1 MNGEMFNI
9 CAIIVAA
16 KQAIKS
22 NSPILYNGTSYENS
36 INFHFLSDHRAN
48 GVNEWFEH
56 ALKLGLSDVRLTTN
70 LTGSSDERLLLS
82 FSNSTAKSIICIFK
96 EHMSCFVPYW
106 KYNKDQRGWDIIYK
120 EFGLEKDVNL
130 ENFSDNT
137 EAFVDTLTKIAA
149 FADEIECENFGEC
162 FRRALKSLGSS
173 NNDDQ
178 KIFNAPLMPKPN
190 LALFTAA
197 SAADVFGGMGS
208 WNDDAAGLAQHKK
221 RAKEYDELSGELFT
235 QMRKATLFAINEW

>member
-9 CAIIVAA
+9 CAIIVAV

-22 NSPILYNGTSYENS
+22 NSPILYNGTNYENS
-36 INFHFLSDHRAN
+36 INFHFLSGHRTN

-56 ALKLGLSDVRLTTN
+56 ALKLGLSDVRLATN

-96 EHMSCFVPYW
+96 EHISYFVPYW

-120 EFGLEKDVNL
+120 EFGLKKDVNL

-137 EAFVDTLTKIAA
+137 EAFMDTLTKIAA

-162 FRRALKSLGSS
+162 FRRALKSLRYSS
-173 NNDDQ
+173 NDDQ
-178 KIFNAPLMPKPN
+178 KIFNAPLMPKKN
-190 LALFTAA
+190 LTIA
-197 SAADVFGGMGS
+197 SLADVFGGMGS
-208 WNDDAAGLAQHKK
+208 WNDDASGMAQYKK
-221 RAKEYDELSGELFT
+221 RGKEYEELSNELFT
-235 QMRKATLFAINEW
+235 QMRKAILFAVNEW

>member
-1 MNGEMFNI
+1 M
-9 CAIIVAA
+9 
-16 KQAIKS
+16 
-22 NSPILYNGTSYENS
+22 
-36 INFHFLSDHRAN
+36 
-48 GVNEWFEH
+48 
-56 ALKLGLSDVRLTTN
+56 
-70 LTGSSDERLLLS
+70 LS

-96 EHMSCFVPYW
+96 EHISYFVPYW

-149 FADEIECENFGEC
+149 FADEIECKNFGEC
-162 FRRALKSLGSS
+162 FRRALKSLGSL

-178 KIFNAPLMPKPN
+178 KIFNAPLMPKKN

-197 SAADVFGGMGS
+197 SLADVFGGMGS
-208 WNDDAAGLAQHKK
+208 WNDDAAGMAQYKNVAKSTKSLATSFLH
-221 RAKEYDELSGELFT
+221 RCTRSYFLL
-235 QMRKATLFAINEW
+235 

>member
-22 NSPILYNGTSYENS
+22 NSPILYNGTSYANS
-36 INFHFLSDHRAN
+36 INFHFLSGHRAN

-56 ALKLGLSDVRLTTN
+56 ALKLGLSDVRLTAN

-96 EHMSCFVPYW
+96 EHISCFVPYW
-106 KYNKDQRGWDIIYK
+106 KYNKDQRGWNIIYK

-137 EAFVDTLTKIAA
+137 EAFMDTLTKIAA
-149 FADEIECENFGEC
+149 FADEIEC
-162 FRRALKSLGSS
+162 
-173 NNDDQ
+173 
-178 KIFNAPLMPKPN
+178 
-190 LALFTAA
+190 
-197 SAADVFGGMGS
+197 
-208 WNDDAAGLAQHKK
+208 
-221 RAKEYDELSGELFT
+221 
-235 QMRKATLFAINEW
+235 